1 MAKDGSRLW
10 SWILR
15 CLAALVA
22 VIVLFVAFELV
33 ASSEFVHRSQ
43 SQLDVSTGR
52 VRNVS
57 WWFGVESVSEPE
69 DTFVSLQLRGEVV
82 GEQSWKPLT
91 TRWGA
96 SWVQSHGHSGTDRLW
111 GHCDDLEKWWDHA
124 GFTWAARSESA
135 RTILMLLQQE
145 DWWDVTTAYLGA
157 IKLRVEQLSSRPVNE
172 RRTEVQDLPDL
183 NDLRS
188 SED

>member
-57 WWFGVESVSEPE
+57 WSFGVESVSEPE

-91 TRWGA
+91 TQWGA

-111 GHCDDLEKWWDHA
+111 GHCDDLEKWWDQA
-124 GFTWAARSESA
+124 GFTKEARSESA
-135 RTILMLLQQE
+135 RSILILLQQE
-145 DWWDVTTAYLGA
+145 DWWDLTTAYLDA
-157 IKLRVEQLSSRPVNE
+157 IKLRVEQLSSVPVNE

-183 NDLRS
+183 NDLRTA
-188 SED
+188 ED